1 MISKDIR
8 ELCVFFIEFIYSYYC
23 MRIYKSKQINFYNG
37 YMRTRKPNVDN
48 KTDRENN
55 NNKKKNR
62 SVNLVIILENKKT
75 FLNINIFY
83 FIFIM

>member
-1 MISKDIR
+1 
-8 ELCVFFIEFIYSYYC
+8 
-23 MRIYKSKQINFYNG
+23 
-37 YMRTRKPNVDN
+37 MRTRKPNVDN